1 MKAAILVLLF
11 LFPCAA
17 QAQAALPECIP
28 GLRGHTVSVP
38 VHQTVGIY
46 QHVAWFCTDAQRT
59 RWWPA
64 GFTCRAG
71 ACAPEVVGRAITT
84 VTRASSKVGAA
95 RAAWN
100 AGVTI
105 NCGATTLAAPD
116 RALCDARAAWI
127 DSNTAIW
134 HANIRR
140 EVLP

>member
-1 MKAAILVLLF
+1 MKALIFLIALF
-11 LFPCAA
+11 SGISHA
-17 QAQAALPECIP
+17 QPALPDCIP
-28 GLRGHTVSVP
+28 GVRGHTVSAP

-46 QHVAWFCTDAQRT
+46 QHVAWFCTDATRT

-105 NCGATTLAAPD
+105 NCGSTTLAAPD
-116 RALCDARAAWI
+116 RALCDARAAWLT
-127 DSNTAIW
+127 SNRVQW